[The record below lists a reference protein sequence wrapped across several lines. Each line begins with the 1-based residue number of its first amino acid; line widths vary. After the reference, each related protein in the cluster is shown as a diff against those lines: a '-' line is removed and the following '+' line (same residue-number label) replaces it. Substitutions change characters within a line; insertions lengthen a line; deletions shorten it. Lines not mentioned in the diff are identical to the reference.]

1 MPNEERVFLEGS
13 LLQEPEKLPNRIR
26 WLLRSE
32 RVWHPSGAEEIS
44 GDILINVRAVR
55 REWRYGDRVR
65 FWIRPVPPR
74 DAGNPGGFNYAAY
87 LAGRG
92 IYATGFLDNDNDVEL
107 VARSPAAVREQIESI
122 RREIRRYIDRHVSPD
137 HGALMKALVVG
148 DMGELSKEIRG
159 SFTAAGVN
167 HVLSISG
174 LHVSML
180 GLVVF
185 ALVRFG
191 AGFNT
196 YLVLRWNL
204 LKVATFCSFLAVVF
218 YTALAGAMV
227 PTVRSAIMI
236 GVYELAVLLD
246 REEEVYSSLALAAL
260 LIGLVWP
267 GVIADISFQ
276 LSFLAVLFIV
286 WGMRKIQGSAR
297 QAKRDELPQE
307 KSWLKEKLRL
317 SAYHLAVPLFAT
329 LGTGPLIA
337 HYFGHLSLAGFVA
350 NPVIVPL
357 VGFVVVPLG
366 LLIGMF
372 ALAAPEAAVPLVWLD
387 EKLLG
392 LTIWLTDWL
401 ARLPL
406 ANLSVP
412 SPNALEVAGLYLLV
426 LTVMALRWNRYAVLA
441 LIAILVILGADGVY
455 WWRQRWHRTELRIT
469 HINVGQGDA
478 AVVEFPGSKV
488 MLIDAGGTAF
498 GDFDTG
504 EAIVAPFLRSRKIL
518 KVDYLVV
525 SHPRV
530 DHYGGMR
537 TLVNEFA
544 PSEFWSGAAKGT
556 TRRFEDLEEA
566 LDRGRIARVALDDR
580 QPCRV
585 IDTVK
590 ICALYPPVDKTE
602 DASVVL
608 RLEFGKIRVL
618 FPGDIDKRDE
628 RLLALKPDELSSA
641 IVKVPRH
648 GSATAS
654 SAEFVAAVKPRLAI
668 ISTGVRNAGKAGRDE
683 VQERY
688 RAAGAEIFGTD
699 RDGAIIVETDGHTV
713 RYEGY
718 KSKRRGS
725 LSY

>member
-1 MPNEERVFLEGS
+1 
-13 LLQEPEKLPNRIR
+13 
-26 WLLRSE
+26 
-32 RVWHPSGAEEIS
+32 
-44 GDILINVRAVR
+44 
-55 REWRYGDRVR
+55 
-65 FWIRPVPPR
+65 
-74 DAGNPGGFNYAAY
+74 
-87 LAGRG
+87 
-92 IYATGFLDNDNDVEL
+92 
-107 VARSPAAVREQIESI
+107 
-122 RREIRRYIDRHVSPD
+122 
-137 HGALMKALVVG
+137 
-148 DMGELSKEIRG
+148 
-159 SFTAAGVN
+159 
-167 HVLSISG
+167 
-174 LHVSML
+174 
-180 GLVVF
+180 
-185 ALVRFG
+185 
-191 AGFNT
+191 
-196 YLVLRWNL
+196 
-204 LKVATFCSFLAVVF
+204 
-218 YTALAGAMV
+218 
-227 PTVRSAIMI
+227 
-236 GVYELAVLLD
+236 
-246 REEEVYSSLALAAL
+246 
-260 LIGLVWP
+260 
-267 GVIADISFQ
+267 
-276 LSFLAVLFIV
+276 
-286 WGMRKIQGSAR
+286 
-297 QAKRDELPQE
+297 
-307 KSWLKEKLRL
+307 
-317 SAYHLAVPLFAT
+317 
-329 LGTGPLIA
+329 
-337 HYFGHLSLAGFVA
+337 
-350 NPVIVPL
+350 
-357 VGFVVVPLG
+357 
-366 LLIGMF
+366 
-372 ALAAPEAAVPLVWLD
+372 
-387 EKLLG
+387 
-392 LTIWLTDWL
+392 
-401 ARLPL
+401 
-406 ANLSVP
+406 
-412 SPNALEVAGLYLLV
+412 
-426 LTVMALRWNRYAVLA
+426 MALRWNRYAVLA